1 MARLERVLRLG
12 VRLLPADRVDYG
24 RALLAELPTIP
35 ADIRDRWVRDGLR
48 FVVREVLL
56 RPAAAAYG
64 FGIAAATT
72 VLVVVDQSPSDVA
85 NQASLGVLLIAAFVM
100 GSSAP
105 RWAWLSGM
113 ALGVSIAVAHAVY
126 QIADI
131 PLRYTMEPGGW
142 AGPVT
147 LLVLV
152 IPAVLAA
159 LAGAAVRT
167 VVGRQRNVARG
178 L

>member
-1 MARLERVLRLG
+1 MVRLERVLRLG

-35 ADIRDRWVRDGLR
+35 GDIRSRGVRDGLR
-48 FVVREVLL
+48 FVLREVLL

-64 FGIAAATT
+64 FGVAAATSA
-72 VLVVVDQSPSDVA
+72 LVVVDQSPSDVA
-85 NQASLGVLLIAAFVM
+85 NQASLGVLVIAAFVL
-100 GSSAP
+100 GGSAP
-105 RWAWLSGM
+105 RWAWLSGL
-113 ALGVSIAVAHAVY
+113 ALGVSLAAAHAVY

-131 PLRYTMEPGGW
+131 PLGYTMEPGGW

-152 IPAVLAA
+152 VPAVLAA

-167 VVGRQRNVARG
+167 VGRQRNVA
-178 L
+178 

>member
-1 MARLERVLRLG
+1 VRLERVLRLG

-35 ADIRDRWVRDGLR
+35 GDIRGRWVRDGLR

-64 FGIAAATT
+64 CGVVAATVAL
-72 VLVVVDQSPSDVA
+72 VLVDQSPSDGA
-85 NQASLGVLLIAAFVM
+85 NQASLAVLLIGAFVL
-100 GSSAP
+100 GASAP
-105 RWAWLSGM
+105 RWAWLSGL
-113 ALGVSIAVAHAVY
+113 ALGVSLAVAHAVY
-126 QIADI
+126 LIADI

-147 LLVLV
+147 PLVLV
-152 IPAVLAA
+152 VPAALAA
-159 LAGAAVRT
+159 LAGAWT
-167 VVGRQRNVARG
+167 VVRRQRNRT
-178 L
+178 